1 MATRRGAANR
11 AAQST
16 ATDLPARLHN
26 LAANLWWTWSAD
38 AQRLFAALDPLVW
51 QASEHTPLRCLA
63 QVAPHRWDALARD
76 ADFIAL
82 LERCETESG
91 RYLASRTWFDRT
103 IRGGDRGL
111 LVAYFCSEYAIH
123 ESMQQYAGGLGVL
136 AGDHLKS
143 ASDLGIPLVAVGLLY
158 RHGYYRQSLASDG
171 STRVAFPT
179 YDFRDW
185 PIDDSGP
192 VIACPVGRRLIH
204 AKVRRMRVG
213 RTQLVLLDAD
223 IPANRPA
230 DRNLTDRLYQ
240 GAPEHRLLQQILL
253 GVGGFRALEALGLH
267 PTVFHLNEGH
277 AAFVG
282 LERLRVLQQA
292 GYSYDDAF
300 GLVYR
305 SSVFTTHT
313 PVAAGHDRYEPGLL
327 MRHFAPLA
335 EALGLSRSQFLA
347 LGRERP
353 ADAREPFCMTVLALK
368 LSAHCNGVAK
378 LHGETTR
385 QMWAGLYHGTA
396 AHNVPIGHVTNGIHV
411 QTWLAPEMS
420 ALYDRY
426 LKPRWIGA
434 GPENNWWSAVGR
446 IPPAELWRTR
456 NRLRRRL
463 ITFIR
468 QRLLAQALRRSAGA
482 DELLAAQTVLDDDAL
497 TIGFARR
504 FATYKRAPL
513 IFHDRRRL
521 ARILNDSRQPVQ
533 LVFAGKA
540 HPADAG
546 GQAFARQI
554 AQFSR
559 LPEFRG
565 KVVLLE
571 DYDMEV
577 GRMLTSGCDVWL
589 NNPIRPMEASGTS
602 GMKPP
607 LHGGINCSILD
618 GWWPEAYNGRN
629 GFAIGDARSQATS
642 AAQDRYDVAALY
654 AVLERRLIPL
664 FYRRD
669 ARGLPAGWVR
679 MMVESMRTVCARF
692 NTHRMLAEYLQDY
705 YLPAHRSS

>member
-1 MATRRGAANR
+1 MASRRGAAVR
-11 AAQST
+11 PARSAAT
-16 ATDLPARLHN
+16 ELPARLHN
-26 LAANLWWTWSAD
+26 LASNLAWTWNPLA
-38 AQRLFAALDPLVW
+38 ARLFAAPDPRVW
-51 QASEHTPLRCLA
+51 QACEHNPIRTLT
-63 QVAPHRWDALARD
+63 QIAPHRWEALAED
-76 ADFIAL
+76 PEFIAL
-82 LERCETESG
+82 LEQCETESG
-91 RYLASRTWFDRT
+91 RYLAARTWFDRT
-103 IRGGDRGL
+103 ARGADRNL

-123 ESMQQYAGGLGVL
+123 ESMQQYSGGLGVL

-158 RHGYYRQSLASDG
+158 RHGYYRQSFAPDG
-171 STRVAFPT
+171 STRVAYPT
-179 YDFRDW
+179 YDFREW
-185 PIDDSGP
+185 PIDVSGP

-204 AKVRRMRVG
+204 AKVRRMRIG

-230 DRNLTDRLYQ
+230 DRALTDKLYQ
-240 GAPEHRLLQQILL
+240 GDPEHRLLQQILL
-253 GVGGFRALEALGLH
+253 GIGGYRALQALGLR
-267 PTVFHLNEGH
+267 PSAFHLNEGH

-282 LERLRVLQQA
+282 LERVRVLQQS
-292 GYSYDDAF
+292 GYSYDEAF

-313 PVAAGHDRYEPGLL
+313 PVAAGHDRYDPGLI
-327 MRHFAPLA
+327 MRQFAPLA
-335 EALGLSRSQFLA
+335 ESLGLSRSQFLA
-347 LGRERP
+347 LGREHP
-353 ADAREPFCMTVLALK
+353 TDSREPFCMTVLALQ
-368 LSAHCNGVAK
+368 LSAHCNGVAE
-378 LHGETTR
+378 LHGETSR
-385 QMWAGLYHGTA
+385 RMWAGLYHGTA
-396 AHNVPIGHVTNGIHV
+396 AHNVPIGHVTNGIHT

-434 GPENNWWSAVGR
+434 GPENNWWAQAGR
-446 IPPAELWRTR
+446 IPSAELWKTR
-456 NRLRRRL
+456 NLLRRRM

-468 QRLLAQALRRSAGA
+468 GRLLAQALRNSASA
-482 DELLAAQTVLDDDAL
+482 DELLAAQTALNDDTL
-497 TIGFARR
+497 TLGFARR

-521 ARILNDSRQPVQ
+521 ARLLNDPRRPVQ

-540 HPADAG
+540 HPADRG
-546 GQAFARQI
+546 GLDFARQVF
-554 AQFSR
+554 QFAR

-589 NNPIRPMEASGTS
+589 NNPVRPMEASGTS

-629 GFAIGDARSQATS
+629 GFVIGDEHSQSTS
-642 AAQDRYDVAALY
+642 AARDRYDAAALY
-654 AVLERRLIPL
+654 AVLEKQLVPL
-664 FYRRD
+664 FYQRD
-669 ARGLPAGWVR
+669 KRGLPAGWVR
-679 MMVESMRTVCARF
+679 MMVESMRTVCGFF
-692 NTHRMLAEYLQDY
+692 NTHRMLAEYVQDY